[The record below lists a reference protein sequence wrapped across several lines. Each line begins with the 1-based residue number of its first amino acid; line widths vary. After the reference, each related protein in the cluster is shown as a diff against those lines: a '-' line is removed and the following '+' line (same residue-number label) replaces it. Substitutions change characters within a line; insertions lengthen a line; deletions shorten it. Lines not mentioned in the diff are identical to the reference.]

1 MIANLPFIAV
11 ALLIGIALAMILLK
25 RNMIKM
31 VMGLGILEGAVNLFL
46 VSLGYREGGIA
57 PIFTSAPADIEM
69 VMPTVQ
75 ALTLTN
81 IVIGV
86 ATTALMLV
94 FVMLVYKKYGTVNA
108 NEMRRIKE

>member
-11 ALLIGIALAMILLK
+11 ALLIGIALATILLK
-25 RNMIKM
+25 KNMIKM
-31 VMGLGILEGAVNLFL
+31 VMGLAMLEGAGNLFL
-46 VSLGYREGGIA
+46 VSLGYRENGIA
-57 PIFTSAPADIEM
+57 PIFTNAPEGADM
-69 VMPTVQ
+69 VLPTVQ

-94 FVMLVYKKYGTVNA
+94 LVMVIYKKYGTVNSDKI
-108 NEMRRIKE
+108 RRLKE